1 MPRPPDH
8 GPPDDGGDRAA
19 ERLRQFEQARGL
31 PPDDAVEDPD
41 GATDCERTDDGED
54 TGNGECTG
62 TPAPDGP
69 ASEDEE
75 DEDA

>member
-19 ERLRQFEQARGL
+19 ERLRQFERARGL
-31 PPDDAVEDPD
+31 PPDEAVDDPD
-41 GATDCERTDDGED
+41 EAVDTGAGED
-54 TGNGECTG
+54 TGDRECTG

-75 DEDA
+75 DQDA